1 MNKNIDISKLDL
13 KETIVNIRRVTKVV
27 KGGKNS
33 RFSVTVVVGDYN
45 GHVGLG
51 LGKSVEIPEA
61 VRKASEDAKKALITV
76 PMVGTTI
83 PHKQLGVHGAG
94 QVLLMP
100 AAEGTGVIAGGA
112 ARTVLEFAGIK
123 DIRAK
128 SIGSSNPGNVAAA
141 TLAGLQELKTI
152 EEVAAL
158 RGLSKEE
165 ILG

>member
-13 KETIVNIRRVTKVV
+13 KESIVNIRRVTKVV

-33 RFSVTVVVGDYN
+33 RFSVTVVVGDSN

-51 LGKSVEIPEA
+51 LGKSMEIPEA
-61 VRKASEDAKKALITV
+61 VRKATEDAKKALITV

-83 PHKQLGVHGAG
+83 PHRSLGVFGAG

-128 SIGSSNPGNVAAA
+128 SIGSSNAGNVANA
-141 TLAGLQELKTI
+141 TLAGLKALKTV

-158 RGLSKEE
+158 RGLSKDE